1 MRPGRDYDHGR
12 LRRRLAAT
20 ERGCAACSPS
30 PPRPP
35 RLPRP
40 PHRPPLLLLSTV
52 HAMSSA
58 GLSRRRVPAS
68 ASTGDDDA
76 DGINGPSASN
86 GGSVS
91 RSDSLTSPSY
101 HAGSAFEG
109 GSKIAFDPR
118 DLERDDEDA
127 RLGGKPPRLTI
138 MEEVLLLGL
147 KDKQVRICLIFNCS
161 PPSES
166 VMCLKYTGTSYYPSV
181 PLVSVPTSTV
191 PATSLLAHSCVFAS
205 PICNGQPKLTAFR
218 RDICHFGTT
227 TSPTPFVAAS

>member
-1 MRPGRDYDHGR
+1 
-12 LRRRLAAT
+12 
-20 ERGCAACSPS
+20 
-30 PPRPP
+30 
-35 RLPRP
+35 
-40 PHRPPLLLLSTV
+40 
-52 HAMSSA
+52 MSSA

-147 KDKQVRICLIFNCS
+147 KDKQVRILVGPLHPS
-161 PPSES
+161 PL
-166 VMCLKYTGTSYYPSV
+166 C
-181 PLVSVPTSTV
+181 
-191 PATSLLAHSCVFAS
+191 A
-205 PICNGQPKLTAFR
+205 
-218 RDICHFGTT
+218 
-227 TSPTPFVAAS
+227 